1 MRAAMTYA
9 FGRLYGCGN
18 RSWQLDE
25 SREVMVGNPSIS
37 DEVSNYMLALRRRK
51 VRKNLNFMYLSD
63 LTPYIVGRFREVK
76 PPPAPVQ

>member
-25 SREVMVGNPSIS
+25 SRGVMVGNPSIS

-51 VRKNLNFMYLSD
+51 VRKNFLNFFYLSD
-63 LTPYIVGRFREVK
+63 LTPCW
-76 PPPAPVQ
+76 

>member
-18 RSWQLDE
+18 RSWRLDDA
-25 SREVMVGNPSIS
+25 RGVMVGNPSIS

-51 VRKNLNFMYLSD
+51 VKKD
-63 LTPYIVGRFREVK
+63 LLKIF
-76 PPPAPVQ
+76 